1 MYCFNWPSGRIAG
14 AVVPCRGT
22 NFGKRLRDPDANFE
36 IGHRA
41 GRPSPNLPLKAS
53 QIHPTEAQK
62 TESNRRCRQHDFQ
75 VHRSSALVRAGK
87 QSGLCRVPD
96 TDLRSPSFK
105 YDLVGPARGALPI
118 VFAAD
123 SPGE

>member
-41 GRPSPNLPLKAS
+41 ARPSPNLPLKAS
-53 QIHPTEAQK
+53 QIRPTEAQK

-87 QSGLCRVPD
+87 QSGY
-96 TDLRSPSFK
+96 TDLRSRSFK

-118 VFAAD
+118 VFTAD